1 MYPLNMV
8 GKNPLLMYP
17 RSSQK
22 QDDIDRTLKVSHV
35 KEMPTKYN
43 NYYQDILKKVNERK
57 S

>member
-22 QDDIDRTLKVSHV
+22 EDDIDRTLKVSHV
-35 KEMPTKYN
+35 KEMPTK
-43 NYYQDILKKVNERK
+43 
-57 S
+57 